1 MKLVNTVSL
10 LKDAQKGKYAVPAI
24 NVDQVDSLIGVLRA
38 CEKCNSPVIIQL
50 SPIQVH
56 TKDISYQS
64 IIQMINGIGQDFDVE
79 LAIHLDHGV
88 ELSDIKKAISSGF
101 TSVMYDGSK
110 EKLDINIRN
119 TLEIVRD
126 AGNLSVE
133 GELGVIGGEEG
144 QNTIDGKMHDV
155 YTNVKQAAEYVQNTG
170 IDFLAIAIG
179 NAHGVYTQKPK
190 LNFERLK
197 EISENI
203 DIPLVLHGASGLS
216 KDDIQKAISLGICKI
231 NFFTDID
238 RTYLGWINQEI
249 KKEPEMYSFLCFHH
263 AGQKV
268 EEKTEEIIKMCKSA
282 GKRRNYCST
291 EQISE

>member
-1 MKLVNTVSL
+1 MELNFQIFRILKL
-10 LKDAQKGKYAVPAI
+10 I
-24 NVDQVDSLIGVLRA
+24 
-38 CEKCNSPVIIQL
+38 
-50 SPIQVH
+50 
-56 TKDISYQS
+56 
-64 IIQMINGIGQDFDVE
+64 F
-79 LAIHLDHGV
+79 LAP
-88 ELSDIKKAISSGF
+88 DIKKAISSGF